1 MDPTRTLSLRR
12 AFMRELSK
20 AFRNLRR
27 AVKDF
32 MVEKDA
38 LGLKE
43 KKHLV
48 PFQTIA
54 LHVQPREFEFRTDAQ
69 KLGAFND
76 WFRQQVEA
84 NVLSPDPGTP
94 AGTPWTTE
102 FVESAYRRG
111 QFNAFISS
119 RTITGTDQSSESFLK
134 SSFAQP
140 ETMSKVQLLGTRAFE
155 QLRGITAT
163 MSSEMNRILAQGIAD
178 GRGAEDLA
186 RELGER
192 IGSLAG
198 SRALT
203 IARTEIINAH
213 AEGQLDAFN
222 RLGVQELGI
231 KAEWSTAGDDRVCE
245 LCLPMEGQ
253 VFTIEQ
259 ARGMIPLHPN
269 CVLGDSLIE
278 CPDAL
283 FLTRAK
289 YHGRVIHLTTLHNR
303 RLSVTE
309 HHVLLT
315 RGGWC
320 LAKDLRQGDCLIGA
334 SSVDSTF
341 IEHPDKNDG
350 VASISNVFETIS
362 KILPK
367 HLRRISGTRPQYFHG
382 DGGALDEEIDVIL
395 SDCELRGQFHSLC
408 LAQAKKLFLMGGDV
422 STRQPL
428 FLDGESSLSLLLERL
443 AAAADCLLSRK
454 SIPAILARGSSAGH
468 QPIALSEGSYRN
480 PCEDKSCHDH
490 VTTTMEDCGDLVEA
504 LPAEV
509 AFDEIVDV
517 QIVESGRGGVFVFDV
532 STHSSMY
539 SVNGILS
546 SNCRCT
552 WIPTSV
558 T

>member
-222 RLGVQELGI
+222 RL
-231 KAEWSTAGDDRVCE
+231 
-245 LCLPMEGQ
+245 
-253 VFTIEQ
+253 
-259 ARGMIPLHPN
+259 RG
-269 CVLGDSLIE
+269 
-278 CPDAL
+278 A
-283 FLTRAK
+283 
-289 YHGRVIHLTTLHNR
+289 
-303 RLSVTE
+303 
-309 HHVLLT
+309 
-315 RGGWC
+315 
-320 LAKDLRQGDCLIGA
+320 
-334 SSVDSTF
+334 
-341 IEHPDKNDG
+341 
-350 VASISNVFETIS
+350 
-362 KILPK
+362 
-367 HLRRISGTRPQYFHG
+367 GTRHQ
-382 DGGALDEEIDVIL
+382 
-395 SDCELRGQFHSLC
+395 
-408 LAQAKKLFLMGGDV
+408 
-422 STRQPL
+422 
-428 FLDGESSLSLLLERL
+428 
-443 AAAADCLLSRK
+443 SRVV
-454 SIPAILARGSSAGH
+454 H
-468 QPIALSEGSYRN
+468 
-480 PCEDKSCHDH
+480 
-490 VTTTMEDCGDLVEA
+490 CG
-504 LPAEV
+504 
-509 AFDEIVDV
+509 
-517 QIVESGRGGVFVFDV
+517 R
-532 STHSSMY
+532 
-539 SVNGILS
+539 
-546 SNCRCT
+546 
-552 WIPTSV
+552 
-558 T
+558 